1 MRFKTLFAVCAL
13 FGSLFQ
19 SSPSLSETLRTAW
32 LGEHEAFLTW
42 YAKEKG
48 WDKEAGLDIIML
60 RFDSGKSLIEN
71 VRAYDWAIAGCGA
84 VPAMQATMSDQVEV
98 IAIANDESSANMI
111 LTRPESPI
119 LAEKGFNPDF
129 PNVFGTP
136 ESVKGKLILCPKKTS
151 ARYLLDKWLAAL
163 GLEEKDVKIEEL
175 EPTPALGAFKNGYGG
190 ILAVWSPFTREA
202 ETLGFKVAAHSQ
214 DCGAT
219 QPVLL
224 VADRAFT
231 EKNPDAVRA
240 FLRVYLRVVDEIKA
254 QGPEALAPAYVRFA
268 EAWMGKKFSE
278 ADAVARTAGTS
289 RFFSGR
295 AACPVRRGR
304 QKPAEGMAGRDR
316 CLFREDESR
325 YGASARHARGRLGP
339 LPQGAQVILR
349 RHGKKAFA
357 AFPQRAFGCGD
368 SVSPGFPA
376 FLPGTRGETGNR
388 NAMRTASF
396 PLHKRENASHPG
408 SGMGGFFHGR
418 GAQWKNFSRT
428 GIGCPV
434 SPP

>member
-60 RFDSGKSLIEN
+60 R
-71 VRAYDWAIAGCGA
+71 VRFRQEPHRKRQAYDWPSPVAGRFPPCGHHERSGG
-84 VPAMQATMSDQVEV
+84 SDCHRQRR
-98 IAIANDESSANMI
+98 IFGQHDPDPP
-111 LTRPESPI
+111 RQPDPCG
-119 LAEKGFNPDF
+119 KGIQPDF

-175 EPTPALGAFKNGYGG
+175 EPTPALGAFKNGYGD

-219 QPVLL
+219 QPCSLSRI
-224 VADRAFT
+224 ARSRKRIRT
-231 EKNPDAVRA
+231 PC
-240 FLRVYLRVVDEIKA
+240 
-254 QGPEALAPAYVRFA
+254 VRF
-268 EAWMGKKFSE
+268 
-278 ADAVARTAGTS
+278 
-289 RFFSGR
+289 
-295 AACPVRRGR
+295 
-304 QKPAEGMAGRDR
+304 
-316 CLFREDESR
+316 
-325 YGASARHARGRLGP
+325 
-339 LPQGAQVILR
+339 
-349 RHGKKAFA
+349 
-357 AFPQRAFGCGD
+357 
-368 SVSPGFPA
+368 
-376 FLPGTRGETGNR
+376 
-388 NAMRTASF
+388 
-396 PLHKRENASHPG
+396 
-408 SGMGGFFHGR
+408 
-418 GAQWKNFSRT
+418 
-428 GIGCPV
+428 
-434 SPP
+434 

>member
-151 ARYLLDKWLAAL
+151 ARYLLDKWLA
-163 GLEEKDVKIEEL
+163 
-175 EPTPALGAFKNGYGG
+175 
-190 ILAVWSPFTREA
+190 VWSPFTREA

-231 EKNPDAVRA
+231 ERNPDAVRA

-278 ADAVARTAGTS
+278 ADAVAELREHPVFSLEEQLALFGEGGESPLKAWLAEIAAFSEKMNPDTAH
-289 RFFSGR
+289 
-295 AACPVRRGR
+295 
-304 QKPAEGMAGRDR
+304 
-316 CLFREDESR
+316 
-325 YGASARHARGRLGP
+325 RHATPEAVSDRFL
-339 LPQGAQVILR
+339 
-349 RHGKKAFA
+349 KA
-357 AFPQRAFGCGD
+357 
-368 SVSPGFPA
+368 
-376 FLPGTRGETGNR
+376 L
-388 NAMRTASF
+388 
-396 PLHKRENASHPG
+396 K
-408 SGMGGFFHGR
+408 
-418 GAQWKNFSRT
+418 
-428 GIGCPV
+428 
-434 SPP
+434 

>member
-71 VRAYDWAIAGCGA
+71 VRGYDWAIAGCGA

-111 LTRPESPI
+111 LTRPDSPI

-175 EPTPALGAFKNGYGG
+175 EPTPALGAFKNGYGD

-240 FLRVYLRVVDEIKA
+240 FLKVYLRVVDEIKA
-254 QGPEALAPAYVRFA
+254 QGPETLAQPMSASRRRGWAKSFPRPTPLPNCGNIPSFR
-268 EAWMGKKFSE
+268 WRSSLPCSGKMGK
-278 ADAVARTAGTS
+278 AR
-289 RFFSGR
+289 
-295 AACPVRRGR
+295 
-304 QKPAEGMAGRDR
+304 
-316 CLFREDESR
+316 
-325 YGASARHARGRLGP
+325 
-339 LPQGAQVILR
+339 
-349 RHGKKAFA
+349 
-357 AFPQRAFGCGD
+357 
-368 SVSPGFPA
+368 
-376 FLPGTRGETGNR
+376 
-388 NAMRTASF
+388 
-396 PLHKRENASHPG
+396 
-408 SGMGGFFHGR
+408 
-418 GAQWKNFSRT
+418 
-428 GIGCPV
+428 
-434 SPP
+434 

>member
-111 LTRPESPI
+111 LTRPDSPI

-175 EPTPALGAFKNGYGG
+175 EPTPALGAFKNGYGD

-240 FLRVYLRVVDEIKA
+240 FLKVYLRVADEIKA
-254 QGPEALAPAYVRFA
+254 QGPETLAPAYVRFA

-278 ADAVARTAGTS
+278 ADAIAELREHPV
-289 RFFSGR
+289 FSLEEQLALFGEDET
-295 AACPVRRGR
+295 
-304 QKPAEGMAGRDR
+304 AEGMAGRD
-316 CLFREDESR
+316 CGLFREDESR
-325 YGASARHARGRLGP
+325 HGASARHARSRLGP

-376 FLPGTRGETGNR
+376 FLPGT
-388 NAMRTASF
+388 
-396 PLHKRENASHPG
+396 
-408 SGMGGFFHGR
+408 
-418 GAQWKNFSRT
+418 
-428 GIGCPV
+428 V
-434 SPP
+434 

>member
-111 LTRPESPI
+111 LTRPDSPI

-163 GLEEKDVKIEEL
+163 GLEDD
-175 EPTPALGAFKNGYGG
+175 A
-190 ILAVWSPFTREA
+190 AVFVIDTHRA
-202 ETLGFKVAAHSQ
+202 EVA
-214 DCGAT
+214 
-219 QPVLL
+219 V
-224 VADRAFT
+224 
-231 EKNPDAVRA
+231 
-240 FLRVYLRVVDEIKA
+240 LRVIDGLVVD
-254 QGPEALAPAYVRFA
+254 
-268 EAWMGKKFSE
+268 
-278 ADAVARTAGTS
+278 
-289 RFFSGR
+289 SGR
-295 AACPVRRGR
+295 TRVLPELGHELHDLLLLATGDGCEGLQEAIAQCDLDRIAHRLSLFLAKQRQQCRHPVRRMYAEQR
-304 QKPAEGMAGRDR
+304 PA
-316 CLFREDESR
+316 R
-325 YGASARHARGRLGP
+325 Y
-339 LPQGAQVILR
+339 LR
-349 RHGKKAFA
+349 
-357 AFPQRAFGCGD
+357 
-368 SVSPGFPA
+368 
-376 FLPGTRGETGNR
+376 
-388 NAMRTASF
+388 
-396 PLHKRENASHPG
+396 
-408 SGMGGFFHGR
+408 
-418 GAQWKNFSRT
+418 
-428 GIGCPV
+428 
-434 SPP
+434 

>member
-111 LTRPESPI
+111 LTRPDSPI

-175 EPTPALGAFKNGYGG
+175 EPTPALGAFKNGYDHEG
-190 ILAVWSPFTREA
+190 A
-202 ETLGFKVAAHSQ
+202 EW
-214 DCGAT
+214 
-219 QPVLL
+219 
-224 VADRAFT
+224 
-231 EKNPDAVRA
+231 N
-240 FLRVYLRVVDEIKA
+240 
-254 QGPEALAPAYVRFA
+254 
-268 EAWMGKKFSE
+268 
-278 ADAVARTAGTS
+278 S
-289 RFFSGR
+289 RG
-295 AACPVRRGR
+295 
-304 QKPAEGMAGRDR
+304 
-316 CLFREDESR
+316 
-325 YGASARHARGRLGP
+325 
-339 LPQGAQVILR
+339 
-349 RHGKKAFA
+349 
-357 AFPQRAFGCGD
+357 
-368 SVSPGFPA
+368 
-376 FLPGTRGETGNR
+376 
-388 NAMRTASF
+388 
-396 PLHKRENASHPG
+396 
-408 SGMGGFFHGR
+408 
-418 GAQWKNFSRT
+418 
-428 GIGCPV
+428 
-434 SPP
+434 

>member
-60 RFDSGKSLIEN
+60 R
-71 VRAYDWAIAGCGA
+71 VRFRQEPHRKRQGLRLGHRRVGGA

-111 LTRPESPI
+111 LTRPDSPI

-175 EPTPALGAFKNGYGG
+175 EPTPALGAFKNGYGD

-240 FLRVYLRVVDEIKA
+240 FLKVYLRVVDEIKA
-254 QGPEALAPAYVRFA
+254 QGPETLAPAYVRFA

-278 ADAVARTAGTS
+278 ADAIAELREHPVFSLEEQLALFGEDGESPLKAWLAEIAAFSEKMNPDTAHRHATPEAV
-289 RFFSGR
+289 SGR
-295 AACPVRRGR
+295 F
-304 QKPAEGMAGRDR
+304 
-316 CLFREDESR
+316 L
-325 YGASARHARGRLGP
+325 
-339 LPQGAQVILR
+339 
-349 RHGKKAFA
+349 KA
-357 AFPQRAFGCGD
+357 
-368 SVSPGFPA
+368 
-376 FLPGTRGETGNR
+376 L
-388 NAMRTASF
+388 
-396 PLHKRENASHPG
+396 K
-408 SGMGGFFHGR
+408 
-418 GAQWKNFSRT
+418 
-428 GIGCPV
+428 
-434 SPP
+434 

>member
-111 LTRPESPI
+111 LTRPDSPI

-163 GLEEKDVKIEEL
+163 GLEEKDVKI
-175 EPTPALGAFKNGYGG
+175 
-190 ILAVWSPFTREA
+190 AVSYTHLRA
-202 ETLGFKVAAHSQ
+202 HETL
-214 DCGAT
+214 
-219 QPVLL
+219 
-224 VADRAFT
+224 
-231 EKNPDAVRA
+231 
-240 FLRVYLRVVDEIKA
+240 
-254 QGPEALAPAYVRFA
+254 
-268 EAWMGKKFSE
+268 
-278 ADAVARTAGTS
+278 
-289 RFFSGR
+289 
-295 AACPVRRGR
+295 
-304 QKPAEGMAGRDR
+304 
-316 CLFREDESR
+316 
-325 YGASARHARGRLGP
+325 
-339 LPQGAQVILR
+339 
-349 RHGKKAFA
+349 
-357 AFPQRAFGCGD
+357 
-368 SVSPGFPA
+368 
-376 FLPGTRGETGNR
+376 
-388 NAMRTASF
+388 
-396 PLHKRENASHPG
+396 
-408 SGMGGFFHGR
+408 
-418 GAQWKNFSRT
+418 
-428 GIGCPV
+428 
-434 SPP
+434 

>member
-48 WDKEAGLDIIML
+48 WDKEAGLDIVML

-84 VPAMQATMSDQVEV
+84 APAMQATMSDQVEV

-175 EPTPALGAFKNGYGG
+175 EPTPALGAFKSGYGD

-202 ETLGFKVAAHSQ
+202 EALGFKAAARSQ

-240 FLRVYLRVVDEIKA
+240 FLKVYLRVVDEIKA
-254 QGPEALAPAYVRFA
+254 QGPETLAPAYVRFA

-278 ADAVARTAGTS
+278 ADAVAELRDHPVFSLEEQLVLFGEDGKSPLKAWLAEIAAFSEKMNPDTAH
-289 RFFSGR
+289 
-295 AACPVRRGR
+295 
-304 QKPAEGMAGRDR
+304 
-316 CLFREDESR
+316 
-325 YGASARHARGRLGP
+325 RHATPEAVTGSF
-339 LPQGAQVILR
+339 LR
-349 RHGKKAFA
+349 SLK
-357 AFPQRAFGCGD
+357 
-368 SVSPGFPA
+368 
-376 FLPGTRGETGNR
+376 
-388 NAMRTASF
+388 
-396 PLHKRENASHPG
+396 
-408 SGMGGFFHGR
+408 
-418 GAQWKNFSRT
+418 
-428 GIGCPV
+428 
-434 SPP
+434 

>member
-111 LTRPESPI
+111 LTRPDSPI

-151 ARYLLDKWLAAL
+151 DKWLAAL

-175 EPTPALGAFKNGYGG
+175 EPTPALGAFKNGYGD

-240 FLRVYLRVVDEIKA
+240 FLKVYLRVVDEIKA
-254 QGPEALAPAYVRFA
+254 QGPEILAPAYVRFA

-278 ADAVARTAGTS
+278 ADAIAELREHPVFSLEEQLALFGEDGESPLKAWLAEIAAFSEKMNPDTAHRHATPEAVS
-289 RFFSGR
+289 DRFLKALIPFHP
-295 AACPVRRGR
+295 AFRRFYPEPGETATET
-304 QKPAEGMAGRDR
+304 QWGLP
-316 CLFREDESR
+316 LSR
-325 YGASARHARGRLGP
+325 YTSVKTPPTLVQGREAFSCVWLN
-339 LPQGAQVILR
+339 
-349 RHGKKAFA
+349 GKT
-357 AFPQRAFGCGD
+357 FP
-368 SVSPGFPA
+368 V
-376 FLPGTRGETGNR
+376 
-388 NAMRTASF
+388 
-396 PLHKRENASHPG
+396 
-408 SGMGGFFHGR
+408 
-418 GAQWKNFSRT
+418 
-428 GIGCPV
+428 
-434 SPP
+434 

>member
-98 IAIANDESSANMI
+98 IAIAIDDSSANMS
-111 LTRPESPI
+111 LTRPDSPI

-175 EPTPALGAFKNGYGG
+175 EPTPALGAFKGTA
-190 ILAVWSPFTREA
+190 ISSPSVAVHPRA

-219 QPVLL
+219 QPVSLTRI
-224 VADRAFT
+224 ARSRKIRT
-231 EKNPDAVRA
+231 C
-240 FLRVYLRVVDEIKA
+240 
-254 QGPEALAPAYVRFA
+254 VRF
-268 EAWMGKKFSE
+268 ENLCGLWMRSRRRARNIDPAMLLRGVDGQKVFE
-278 ADAVARTAGTS
+278 ADAAAELRNIPSFRWRSSLPCSGKMGKAR
-289 RFFSGR
+289 
-295 AACPVRRGR
+295 
-304 QKPAEGMAGRDR
+304 
-316 CLFREDESR
+316 
-325 YGASARHARGRLGP
+325 
-339 LPQGAQVILR
+339 
-349 RHGKKAFA
+349 
-357 AFPQRAFGCGD
+357 
-368 SVSPGFPA
+368 
-376 FLPGTRGETGNR
+376 
-388 NAMRTASF
+388 
-396 PLHKRENASHPG
+396 
-408 SGMGGFFHGR
+408 
-418 GAQWKNFSRT
+418 
-428 GIGCPV
+428 
-434 SPP
+434 

>member
-111 LTRPESPI
+111 LTRPDSPI

-175 EPTPALGAFKNGYGG
+175 EPTPALGAFKNGYGD

-231 EKNPDAVRA
+231 EKNPLWMRSRRRA
-240 FLRVYLRVVDEIKA
+240 RKHWLQPMSASRRRGWAKSFPRPTPLPNCGNIPSFRWRSSLPCSGK
-254 QGPEALAPAYVRFA
+254 
-268 EAWMGKKFSE
+268 MGK
-278 ADAVARTAGTS
+278 AR
-289 RFFSGR
+289 
-295 AACPVRRGR
+295 
-304 QKPAEGMAGRDR
+304 
-316 CLFREDESR
+316 
-325 YGASARHARGRLGP
+325 
-339 LPQGAQVILR
+339 
-349 RHGKKAFA
+349 
-357 AFPQRAFGCGD
+357 
-368 SVSPGFPA
+368 
-376 FLPGTRGETGNR
+376 
-388 NAMRTASF
+388 
-396 PLHKRENASHPG
+396 
-408 SGMGGFFHGR
+408 
-418 GAQWKNFSRT
+418 
-428 GIGCPV
+428 
-434 SPP
+434 

>member
-48 WDKEAGLDIIML
+48 WDKEAGLDIVML

-119 LAEKGFNPDF
+119 LAERGFNPDF

-175 EPTPALGAFKNGYGG
+175 EPTPALGAFKSGYGD

-202 ETLGFKVAAHSQ
+202 EALGFKAAARSQ

-231 EKNPDAVRA
+231 EKHRA
-240 FLRVYLRVVDEIKA
+240 RKRWL
-254 QGPEALAPAYVRFA
+254 PP
-268 EAWMGKKFSE
+268 M
-278 ADAVARTAGTS
+278 
-289 RFFSGR
+289 
-295 AACPVRRGR
+295 
-304 QKPAEGMAGRDR
+304 
-316 CLFREDESR
+316 
-325 YGASARHARGRLGP
+325 SA
-339 LPQGAQVILR
+339 LR
-349 RHGKKAFA
+349 RHGWAK
-357 AFPQRAFGCGD
+357 
-368 SVSPGFPA
+368 
-376 FLPGTRGETGNR
+376 
-388 NAMRTASF
+388 SF
-396 PLHKRENASHPG
+396 PRPMPLPSCGITPYFR
-408 SGMGGFFHGR
+408 
-418 GAQWKNFSRT
+418 WKNRLFCSGKMGKAR
-428 GIGCPV
+428 
-434 SPP
+434 

>member
-111 LTRPESPI
+111 LTRPDSPI

-151 ARYLLDKWLAAL
+151 ARYLLDKWLATL

-175 EPTPALGAFKNGYGG
+175 EPTPP
-190 ILAVWSPFTREA
+190 W
-202 ETLGFKVAAHSQ
+202 
-214 DCGAT
+214 
-219 QPVLL
+219 
-224 VADRAFT
+224 
-231 EKNPDAVRA
+231 
-240 FLRVYLRVVDEIKA
+240 
-254 QGPEALAPAYVRFA
+254 
-268 EAWMGKKFSE
+268 
-278 ADAVARTAGTS
+278 AR
-289 RFFSGR
+289 
-295 AACPVRRGR
+295 
-304 QKPAEGMAGRDR
+304 
-316 CLFREDESR
+316 
-325 YGASARHARGRLGP
+325 
-339 LPQGAQVILR
+339 
-349 RHGKKAFA
+349 
-357 AFPQRAFGCGD
+357 
-368 SVSPGFPA
+368 
-376 FLPGTRGETGNR
+376 
-388 NAMRTASF
+388 
-396 PLHKRENASHPG
+396 
-408 SGMGGFFHGR
+408 
-418 GAQWKNFSRT
+418 SRT
-428 GIGCPV
+428 GTAIS
-434 SPP
+434 SPSGRRSPAKPKRSGSKLRRIRRIAVQRSPCSLSRIARSRKRIRTQCVRF

>member
-48 WDKEAGLDIIML
+48 WDKEAGLDIVML

-175 EPTPALGAFKNGYGG
+175 EPTPALGAFKSGYGD

-202 ETLGFKVAAHSQ
+202 EALGFKAAARSQ

-240 FLRVYLRVVDEIKA
+240 FLKVYLRVVDEIKH
-254 QGPEALAPAYVRFA
+254 R
-268 EAWMGKKFSE
+268 
-278 ADAVARTAGTS
+278 ARKRWLPPMSLCGGMDGQKVF
-289 RFFSGR
+289 RGRCRCR
-295 AACPVRRGR
+295 AAGSPRIFAGRTDCSVRGR
-304 QKPAEGMAGRDR
+304 WEKPVEGMAGRDR
-316 CLFREDESR
+316 CLFREDEPGH
-325 YGASARHARGRLGP
+325 GAPPRHA
-339 LPQGAQVILR
+339 
-349 RHGKKAFA
+349 
-357 AFPQRAFGCGD
+357 
-368 SVSPGFPA
+368 
-376 FLPGTRGETGNR
+376 
-388 NAMRTASF
+388 
-396 PLHKRENASHPG
+396 
-408 SGMGGFFHGR
+408 
-418 GAQWKNFSRT
+418 
-428 GIGCPV
+428 
-434 SPP
+434 

>member
-60 RFDSGKSLIEN
+60 R
-71 VRAYDWAIAGCGA
+71 VRFRQEPHRKRQGLRLGHRRVGGA

-111 LTRPESPI
+111 LTRPDSPI

-175 EPTPALGAFKNGYGG
+175 EPTPALGAFKNGYGD

-219 QPVLL
+219 QPCSLSRI
-224 VADRAFT
+224 ARSRKRIRT
-231 EKNPDAVRA
+231 PC
-240 FLRVYLRVVDEIKA
+240 
-254 QGPEALAPAYVRFA
+254 VRF
-268 EAWMGKKFSE
+268 
-278 ADAVARTAGTS
+278 
-289 RFFSGR
+289 
-295 AACPVRRGR
+295 
-304 QKPAEGMAGRDR
+304 
-316 CLFREDESR
+316 
-325 YGASARHARGRLGP
+325 
-339 LPQGAQVILR
+339 
-349 RHGKKAFA
+349 
-357 AFPQRAFGCGD
+357 
-368 SVSPGFPA
+368 
-376 FLPGTRGETGNR
+376 
-388 NAMRTASF
+388 
-396 PLHKRENASHPG
+396 
-408 SGMGGFFHGR
+408 
-418 GAQWKNFSRT
+418 
-428 GIGCPV
+428 
-434 SPP
+434 